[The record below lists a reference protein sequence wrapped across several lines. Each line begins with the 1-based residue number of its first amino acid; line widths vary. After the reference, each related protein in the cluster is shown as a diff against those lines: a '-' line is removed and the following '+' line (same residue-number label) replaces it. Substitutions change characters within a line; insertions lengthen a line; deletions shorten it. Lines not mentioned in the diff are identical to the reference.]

1 MEYFFYTR
9 GWRNFNKIIATR
21 YKEKGDEN
29 IEEET
34 LKIIN
39 KKIRDFIQ
47 DKNPASIQIALEL
60 IKVNK

>member
-1 MEYFFYTR
+1 M
-9 GWRNFNKIIATR
+9 
-21 YKEKGDEN
+21 
-29 IEEET
+29 EEET